1 MATDPLHR
9 EPKHG
14 GPQAGDLM
22 GVGLQ
27 FAASIALFLFLG
39 MWADGKLG
47 TEPWLLIAGVFIGG
61 GAGFWSIYR
70 KLVVEPGQKKFQD
83 KNERTK

>member
-1 MATDPLHR
+1 M
-9 EPKHG
+9 
-14 GPQAGDLM
+14 M

-39 MWADGKLG
+39 MWADGRLG

-61 GAGFWSIYR
+61 VAGFWSIYR
-70 KLVVEPGQKKFQD
+70 RLVVEPRMREKEE
-83 KNERTK
+83 NERTK